1 MFKFENN
8 GQRLRLYEMLRHA
21 APAPFIKN
29 ALPVLHGRDAR
40 IHPYMT
46 KLEAE
51 REAGYFLLCGRV
63 SGVGRLAWESSD
75 SVAQEEATSLGK
87 GRSQALER
95 GNAVHPRPKVV
106 AHQVSR
112 QEVLVSKLVAV
123 C

>member
-8 GQRLRLYEMLRHA
+8 GQRLRLYEMLRYT
-21 APAPFIKN
+21 APAPFIKD

-40 IHPYMT
+40 IHPRMT

-63 SGVGRLAWESSD
+63 SGLGRLAWENSD

-87 GRSQALER
+87 GR

-106 AHQVSR
+106 AHQVSC
-112 QEVLVSKLVAV
+112 QEVHVSKLVAV
-123 C
+123 F